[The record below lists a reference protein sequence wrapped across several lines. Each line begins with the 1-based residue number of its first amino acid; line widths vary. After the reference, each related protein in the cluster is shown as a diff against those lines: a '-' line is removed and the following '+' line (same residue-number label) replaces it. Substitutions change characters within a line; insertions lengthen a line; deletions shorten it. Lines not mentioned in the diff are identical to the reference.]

1 MHIYI
6 CVSIICIIYIGVQI
20 SEPLGDF
27 FFSGLEVAS
36 KFMHAIE
43 FPSLG
48 SQNHRSHQIF
58 G

>member
-1 MHIYI
+1 MCFYYMYYIYWGTNI
-6 CVSIICIIYIGVQI
+6 RTVG
-20 SEPLGDF
+20 GF